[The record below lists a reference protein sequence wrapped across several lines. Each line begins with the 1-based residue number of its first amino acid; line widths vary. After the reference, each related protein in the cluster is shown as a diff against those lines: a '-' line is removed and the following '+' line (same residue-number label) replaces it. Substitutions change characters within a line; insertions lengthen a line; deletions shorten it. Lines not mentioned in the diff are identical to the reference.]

1 MLVLEIAI
9 AGAVG
14 AMLRSIVDTVVRQRS
29 NETLPRGTL
38 TINVTGSFVL
48 GIVTGLA
55 LYHGLGADSRAVY
68 GTGFCGGYTTFST
81 FAYQTVRLGEQRAYS
96 GAWRNIAASLALP
109 AAAAALG
116 LALTAW

>member
-9 AGAVG
+9 AGAAG
-14 AMLRSIVDTVVRQRS
+14 AMLRSIVDTLVRQRS

-55 LYHGLGADSRAVY
+55 LYHGLGADSRTVY

-96 GAWRNIAASLALP
+96 GAWRNIAASLVLP